1 VLRHPC
7 RDGMKWGAKP
17 LYWNADF
24 ESARWAGT
32 DLIFDAVT
40 EMGTVRCLVRA
51 QRLRDTVQRTGP
63 EALSSNLPL
72 LRSELAH
79 RFTTSRPGDTVTLD

>member
-1 VLRHPC
+1 
-7 RDGMKWGAKP
+7 
-17 LYWNADF
+17 
-24 ESARWAGT
+24 
-32 DLIFDAVT
+32 
-40 EMGTVRCLVRA
+40 MGTVRCLVRA

-63 EALSSNLPL
+63 EVLSSNLPL